1 MYYYDINA
9 KITLIENLITEFRSW
24 NILIMDFDTQLSS
37 LLDNQV
43 LCSDCDSRP
52 NLEIFLPY
60 HITHNALV
68 DKFIEYDKCNS
79 LIVIDSLNGLLDYFN
94 FCGINESIN
103 IDKENVEGFKRVS
116 RLNHTT
122 GNHAGYKSL
131 NLIKILFERHNN
143 KDIPVIITSYQS
155 QSSIDRLIFETIS
168 DNTFPYQENNH
179 FRRISNLVSL
189 LEYFQEKD
197 DLFITILKKTP
208 GSAYRS
214 LSGFPNFPHTRKIIK
229 KPSVDAHLHSLRL

>member
-9 KITLIENLITEFRSW
+9 KITLIEKLITEFKGW

-37 LLDNQV
+37 LMNNQV
-43 LCSDCDSRP
+43 LCSNCDPCP

-60 HITHNALV
+60 QITHSAMV

-94 FCGINESIN
+94 FYGNNEITN
-103 IDKENVEGFKRVS
+103 YDKNVEDFKRPP
-116 RLNHTT
+116 RLKRTARK
-122 GNHAGYKSL
+122 HAGYKSL
-131 NLIKILFERHNN
+131 NLIKILFECHTN
-143 KDIPVIITSYQS
+143 KEIPVIITSYQS
-155 QSSIDRLIFETIS
+155 QSSIDRLMFETIS
-168 DNTFPYQENNH
+168 EDVFPYQENNH

-197 DLFITILKKTP
+197 DLFITILKKSL
-208 GSAYRS
+208 GSSYKNLPS
-214 LSGFPNFPHTRKIIK
+214 FPSFPHTRKIVK
-229 KPSVDAHLHSLRL
+229 KPLADSHVYSLSL